1 LSVEAQL
8 PRLLLIADGFTKPA
22 MAAAALRAVEAG
34 VRWIQ
39 FRDHA
44 ADEQSFLDA
53 AVRLAERMHEVSDE
67 VLCSVN
73 TRLPVAARLGGS
85 LHLGWRGPSL
95 EEAHRLLGRRSFIGC
110 SVHDEREAERAVRA
124 GVHYMIAS
132 PVFPTKSKPDASPLG
147 LEGLA
152 RVCRS
157 SETTPVLALGG
168 VRPDTVIVCRLAGAY
183 GVAVLSGIMKAS
195 DSHAAARSY
204 LLALLDHSEQTT
216 GHRS

>member
-1 LSVEAQL
+1 VEAQL

-22 MAAAALRAVEAG
+22 MAAAALHAVEAG
-34 VRWIQ
+34 VRWVQ

-44 ADEQSFLDA
+44 ADDQSFLDA
-53 AVRLAERMHEVSDE
+53 AVRLAERMHDVSDE

-73 TRLPVAARLGGS
+73 TRLPVAAKLGAS

-110 SVHDEREAERAVRA
+110 SVHDEREAEKAVRSGA
-124 GVHYMIAS
+124 HYLVAS
-132 PVFPTKSKPDASPLG
+132 PVFPTTSKPGASPLG
-147 LEGLA
+147 LDGLA
-152 RVCRS
+152 RVCS
-157 SETTPVLALGG
+157 ASDTTPVLALGG
-168 VRPDTVIVCRLAGAY
+168 VRPDTVLECRVAGAY

-204 LLALLDHSEQTT
+204 LLALLDHSKHHK
-216 GHRS
+216 GPLS